1 MGTSNPSRP
10 KGIRAAGRA
19 GSGKVS
25 VHLVTLTLDADA
37 APLVETRGGDIV
49 PTPAGRAVSEA
60 WRALGK
66 GRPGIETDAFA
77 VDTRSL
83 RGILRLPAGDPSAL
97 SSAIRLFKVTAA
109 RAVRA
114 ARQGAGMEEFESAGM
129 WKRGYAVRPLATL
142 KQVVDARK
150 SLGIAPG

>member
-25 VHLVTLTLDADA
+25 VHLVTLTLDGDSG
-37 APLVETRGGDIV
+37 PLVETRGGASV
-49 PTPAGRAVSEA
+49 PTPDGRAVSEA

-66 GRPGIETDAFA
+66 GRPGVETDAFA
-77 VDTRSL
+77 LDASSL
-83 RGILRLPAGDPSAL
+83 RGILRLPADDPSAL
-97 SSAIRLFKVTAA
+97 SAAIRLFKVTAA

-114 ARQGAGMEEFESAGM
+114 ARQGAGMEEFEAAGM
-129 WKRGYAVRPLATL
+129 WKRGYAERTLATL
-142 KQVVDARK
+142 KQVVEARK
-150 SLGIAPG
+150 SLVR